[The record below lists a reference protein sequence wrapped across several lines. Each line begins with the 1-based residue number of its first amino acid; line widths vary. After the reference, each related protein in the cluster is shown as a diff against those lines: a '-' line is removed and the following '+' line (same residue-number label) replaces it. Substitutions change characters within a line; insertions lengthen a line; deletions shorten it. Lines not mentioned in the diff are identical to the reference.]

1 MNAHQGNP
9 FVDKESGEIGS
20 VPNFDTTRLFNVFT
34 YLQTAL
40 GSLLVSLVRRGERK
54 VKISYYIK
62 ILISRLCMS
71 MSVSGNFYVLLCT
84 CSTYPSEIRQ
94 PLQMPRYV
102 SKYIIGY
109 VLSYFRTFHAYCGR
123 FTALYR
129 TFRT

>member
-54 VKISYYIK
+54 VKTSFYIK
-62 ILISRLCMS
+62 ILCMALF
-71 MSVSGNFYVLLCT
+71 FYKSHLKN
-84 CSTYPSEIRQ
+84 
-94 PLQMPRYV
+94 PLKNPT
-102 SKYIIGY
+102 S
-109 VLSYFRTFHAYCGR
+109 
-123 FTALYR
+123 LYLVEAG
-129 TFRT
+129 F

>member
-9 FVDKESGEIGS
+9 FVDIESGEIGS

-71 MSVSGNFYVLLCT
+71 MLVSGNFYSMVVISSCNT
-84 CSTYPSEIRQ
+84 HQIAEF
-94 PLQMPRYV
+94 V
-102 SKYIIGY
+102 
-109 VLSYFRTFHAYCGR
+109 
-123 FTALYR
+123 
-129 TFRT
+129 